1 MDISCLLNEIK
12 ASNRYENQ
20 IVHIEDIPAREALYA
35 SLELKTQVKAAL
47 LGVGIEDLY
56 SHQVEAIEKI
66 REGKDVV
73 LCTTTASGKS
83 LTYMVSIFETV
94 LDNPEVTA
102 LYISP
107 LNTLVNDQLRN
118 DETIISSISVTD
130 IVFDV
135 YLRKWNYR
143 VIPKVKTW
151 SYFLTI
157 PKGFCGIRRDS

>member
-107 LNTLVNDQLRN
+107 LNALVNDQLRN

>member
-157 PKGFCGIRRDS
+157 SKDIIK

>member
-157 PKGFCGIRRDS
+157 PKGLCGIRRDS

>member
-107 LNTLVNDQLRN
+107 LNALVNDQLRN

-157 PKGFCGIRRDS
+157 PKGLCGIRRDS

>member
-1 MDISCLLNEIK
+1 MDISRLLNEIK

-47 LGVGIEDLY
+47 SGVGIEYLY

-66 REGKDVV
+66 RDGKDIV

-83 LTYMVSIFETV
+83 LTYMVPIFETV

-107 LNTLVNDQLRN
+107 LNALVNDQLKAVSYTHLRAH
-118 DETIISSISVTD
+118 ETVLD
-130 IVFDV
+130 
-135 YLRKWNYR
+135 
-143 VIPKVKTW
+143 
-151 SYFLTI
+151 
-157 PKGFCGIRRDS
+157 